1 MYADF
6 NYYKGSFH
14 GRKIPDSDSFISV
27 AAGADAILERMT
39 FGRLSDNTPGAA
51 DAMCAVCEVL
61 YTRGNRDGIAAESV
75 DGYSVS
81 YSEEERLTPAL
92 RRAVRMYLSPQLL
105 YRGC

>member
-6 NYYKGSFH
+6 EYYKTGFH
-14 GRKIPDSDSFISV
+14 GLKIPDSDSFTSV
-27 AAGADAILERMT
+27 AAGGTALLDRLT
-39 FGRLSDNTPGAA
+39 FGRLTQDTPGAA

-61 YTRGNRDGIAAESV
+61 YTRANREGIDSESV

-81 YSEEERLTPAL
+81 YREDGLSAAL
-92 RRAVRMYLSPQLL
+92 RRAVRMYLTPELL